1 MKKSL
6 LFFLIVMLPALLF
19 ANVYQA
25 YRYSRL
31 EREVALLEMRQHDL
45 IERNKRA
52 ILAIS
57 VLTSPDRIG
66 PLAMNELELERLDPR
81 DLILLDTPNLGG
93 TE

>member
-6 LFFLIVMLPALLF
+6 LFFLIVLLPALLF

-31 EREVALLEMRQHDL
+31 EQEVAILEQRQHDL
-45 IERNKRA
+45 IEENKRA
-52 ILAIS
+52 ILAVS

-66 PLAMNELELERLDPR
+66 PLATDELGLKRLNPQDLIVLQTPDPR
-81 DLILLDTPNLGG
+81 G